1 MVRPV
6 LEYGQSV
13 WYPHLLKQSRA
24 LEGVQRRATKMV
36 RPIENLSY
44 KERLNALKLPSLYY
58 RRLRGDLILVY
69 KFLSSNSISDTN
81 PLLVLSGCTNTRG
94 HDLKLYKEACNSNAR
109 KFSFS
114 QRVVSYW
121 NNLHYNTVH
130 ATNINNF
137 KKLLDDELKDI
148 KYNFD

>member
-1 MVRPV
+1 M
-6 LEYGQSV
+6 
-13 WYPHLLKQSRA
+13 
-24 LEGVQRRATKMV
+24 
-36 RPIENLSY
+36 
-44 KERLNALKLPSLYY
+44 
-58 RRLRGDLILVY
+58 Y